1 MSLLTETEIT
11 GAIQLLHLHRGD
23 VHFFHVLVGHFM
35 IVKQFYGCPGAEH
48 TREQLREEIWKF
60 VCEQNKKRGIK

>member
-23 VHFFHVLVGHFM
+23 LHFFHALVGHFM
-35 IVKQFYGCPGAEH
+35 IVKQLYGRSDAEL

-60 VCEQNKKRGIK
+60 ACEQNKK